1 MRFQH
6 LLAGL
11 LLTLVST
18 AHSKTLIISDLDDTI
33 KYTHVAS
40 AKKLFHGV
48 ANDQAFFGM
57 PELVMGLKRAKG
69 DDTKLFV
76 VSGSPKAI
84 KGIIENML
92 RSNGIEADDVVIAG
106 KTAAK
111 PQALEAVMKAH
122 AKPGDDVILLGDSV
136 ESDSKFYLDLKKKF
150 PNTKTRIYIHRVST
164 QALPRGIR
172 EFATPI
178 EVAHAEGE
186 YVLAVAM
193 AKTLLERTSADPYV
207 NQRILKFH
215 FPEWKPCVTMSQFMT
230 SVATLAS
237 APSTADLMGA
247 YYTKLI
253 EPVCARR

>member
-150 PNTKTRIYIHRVST
+150 PSTRARIYIHRVST
-164 QALPRGIR
+164 QALPKGIR

-186 YVLAVAM
+186 FGLATAI
-193 AKTLLERTSADPYV
+193 AKTLLERTNSDTYI

-215 FPEWKPCVTMSQFMT
+215 FPDWKPCVTKSQFMA
-230 SVATLAS
+230 SVPRLVAE
-237 APSTADLMGA
+237 PSTAGLMNS
-247 YYTKLI
+247 YYAQLI
-253 EPVCARR
+253 EPVCANR